1 MDNICILGG
10 TGFVGRH
17 LAARL
22 VEQGRSVRVLTRFRA
37 RHYSL
42 VVLPTLDLIEA
53 DVYAAGTLAR
63 AFAGCDAVINLV
75 GILNE
80 RGHSGKGFQRA
91 HVELASK
98 VLAACRQAGV
108 RRLLHMSALRADAVG
123 PSHYL
128 RSKGEAAD
136 MVLAAKDLDVTVFEP
151 DVIFGPGDSFL
162 NRFAGLLKLAPGVL
176 PLACPDAQF
185 APVYVGDVVE
195 ACVRCLPLQASF
207 GQRYCLTG
215 PRSYTL
221 KQLVSYTAEL
231 SGRRRWIWG
240 LPRWASWLQA
250 ALLEWLPGKPFS
262 LDNYRSLQSQA
273 VCRNDGL
280 QRLGIA
286 PTPLEAVA
294 PIYLGAHTVRS
305 RFDAERREH
314 ASGA

>member
-22 VEQGRSVRVLTRFRA
+22 VERGLSVRVLTRFRA

-53 DVYAAGTLAR
+53 DVYAAGTLTR
-63 AFAGCDAVINLV
+63 AFAGCDAVVNLV

-80 RGHSGKGFQRA
+80 RGHSGRGFQRA
-91 HVELASK
+91 HVELTAK
-98 VLAACRQAGV
+98 VLAACRQTGV
-108 RRLLHMSALRADAVG
+108 RRLLHMSALRADAAG

-128 RSKGEAAD
+128 RSKGEAAA
-136 MVLAAKDLDVTVFEP
+136 MVLATKDLDVTVFEP

-176 PLACPDAQF
+176 PLACPAAQF

-195 ACVRCLPLQASF
+195 ACVRCLNLHASF
-207 GQRYCLTG
+207 GQSYCLTG
-215 PRSYTL
+215 PRGYTL
-221 KQLVSYTAEL
+221 KELVSYTAEL
-231 SGRRRWIWG
+231 TGRRRWIWG
-240 LPRWASWLQA
+240 LPRWAAWLQA

-262 LDNYRSLQSQA
+262 LDNYRSLSSTA
-273 VCRNDGL
+273 VCYNDGL
-280 QRLGIA
+280 QLLGIA

-294 PIYLGAHTVRS
+294 PAYLGTHTVRA
-305 RFDAERREH
+305 RFDSARRGH
-314 ASGA
+314 TTGL